1 MTEARAY
8 AVLMAIGLIVLTAAW
23 IILHALGVS
32 REGLIAMSLVPMSIT
47 CFLSGFVPERY
58 PRRPRRR

>member
-1 MTEARAY
+1 
-8 AVLMAIGLIVLTAAW
+8 MAIGLIVLTAAW